1 MTFAADILMSKDN
14 HETLEDSNSS
24 GLIDY
29 MEEAVQQAG
38 HFGIADQIAT
48 IGAIDNVSQVR
59 EKINNLKSQT
69 QAYRAIITSQQNQAF
84 LDDNSVVEYADNIL
98 EILKCCKDILEVTFK
113 EISDLEKR
121 LLLLKMFLEFITT
134 LGVEGEK
141 LQDLLIGIISVLD
154 TATLISD
161 QCFLIGGESEM
172 VNVIKDC
179 MAKARFI
186 DSEVIDLLL
195 KSLKSTSSASEF
207 DMIVRIADEILIFLQ
222 DVLRVTLNHGADM
235 NNQVK
240 DDEIHLE
247 LEFLESFLSNKSSQ
261 YIEHVK
267 SISSHVE
274 VVFTAHAPKLF
285 SIGELD
291 YLSELSKDL
300 KLIKAEVRILE
311 HLDNTMEPQIK
322 DQTET
327 LLEGL
332 VFMRNYLMSHK
343 MKQIYCSDFSLY
355 KHIEEMAFKGESIIS
370 SIIDN
375 GVKEDLVGMLEDI
388 KHLKIRASG
397 IYLEPTTLKF
407 PRVNQKAFLDSF
419 LQYLKEDVIP
429 TSNKVALVK
438 RQVMA
443 IHSSLESLKTSF
455 SHAIELYNEH
465 DEEFKAIKS
474 RVVDAVFEAE
484 YTIDSF
490 LVRQHHLWYHMLE
503 LFQVTEKIQSI
514 DSRIEIFNK
523 NWEAEDRSTQQ
534 MSTHVLP
541 EVNQGKVVGVENE
554 VKEIVEKLA
563 NGKKEHHVISIVG
576 MPKLGKTALAKAVYY
591 NERFLNHFDVRAW
604 CDLSGVNTKRN
615 LLMGLLNQV
624 GMRAQIRD
632 FYDDGDLAQFL
643 KKSLWGRRY
652 LIVMDDLQ
660 DIEIWEYFQRV
671 FHKENNGSGII
682 FTTRFHG
689 LVSKLSDQ
697 TIKFVHLG
705 FIPTSIS
712 WMLLKNKIFDN
723 DCSGK
728 LEEIGMRIAE
738 RCYGIPFAIHL
749 AVETLRMMEK
759 NPDRWGEEEERL
771 FSQNITYLN
780 DNILEPS
787 YKDLPEKLKSC
798 FLYWGPIIKSETIP
812 IKKLIWLSIAEKL
825 VQQTTN
831 KSLED
836 QANDLLLEL
845 QTSEVLVVAQQI
857 FNGRIKKCNIVEQF
871 SEFCLKKCREEHIW
885 ELINGRDADT
895 KSKQEPYTQCRLYIH
910 SNGRHFL
917 MSKPSGSH
925 VRSLIFGVEDKLIMD
940 CDVTCITNN
949 FRLLRVLDFGSINV
963 GNSFP
968 REIELMILLKYL
980 AIHGNFDSIPESVSN
995 LGDLETFLI
1004 KGSKAGS
1011 EAVGLPHTVQHMR
1024 KLRHLHIY
1032 PHAVFLPGPNYH
1044 GQKSLMLSM
1053 ESDLQT
1059 ISALPLVYDVGSTW
1073 TEKEH
1078 MQKWLGNV
1086 RNLKFVV
1093 ADSSSTLEKCN
1104 LFPSLLYLNKLES
1117 LKICCTHR
1125 VVSSSD
1131 FSFPQSLKR
1140 LTLSNLALPWD
1151 EISIIGRLPQLEVL
1165 KLLCNAFK
1173 GSKWEMKDDKFPRLK
1188 YLKLDSVDIQQ
1199 WIGDDE
1205 DCLPHLE
1212 WLALRSCEQLE
1223 MIPSCITNNFNL
1235 QTIEFWGCSDS
1246 IKNLAKKINE
1256 ERVDVGCEQLIKVV
1270 DHPHRA

>member
-1 MTFAADILMSKDN
+1 MTFAADILMSQDN
-14 HETLEDSNSS
+14 HETLEDSNSR
-24 GLIDY
+24 GFIDY
-29 MEEAVQQAG
+29 MEEVVQQVG
-38 HFGIADQIAT
+38 HFGIADQ
-48 IGAIDNVSQVR
+48 IDNVSQVR

-98 EILKCCKDILEVTFK
+98 EILKYCKDILEVTFK

-121 LLLLKMFLEFITT
+121 LLFLKMFLEFITT

-141 LQDLLIGIISVLD
+141 LQDLLIGILSVLD
-154 TATLISD
+154 TAALISD
-161 QCFLIGGESEM
+161 QCFLIGGESEV

-179 MAKARFI
+179 MANARFI

-267 SISSHVE
+267 SISSDVE
-274 VVFTAHAPKLF
+274 VVFIAHAPKLF

-300 KLIKAEVRILE
+300 KLIKTEVCILE
-311 HLDNTMEPQIK
+311 YLDNTMEPPIK
-322 DQTET
+322 DQTEN

-343 MKQIYCSDFSLY
+343 MKQIYCANFSLY
-355 KHIEEMAFKGESIIS
+355 KQIEEVAFKGESIIP
-370 SIIDN
+370 SIFDN
-375 GVKEDLVGMLEDI
+375 GVKEDLVQRMLEDI
-388 KHLKIRASG
+388 KRLKIKASG

-455 SHAIELYNEH
+455 SRAIELYNEH

-541 EVNQGKVVGVENE
+541 EVNQDKVVGVENE

-591 NERFLNHFDVRAW
+591 DGRFLNHFDVRAW
-604 CDLSGVNTKRN
+604 CDLSGINTKRN
-615 LLMGLLNQV
+615 LLMGLLDQV
-624 GMRAQIRD
+624 GMSAQISD
-632 FYDDGDLAQFL
+632 FDDDGDLAQLL

-660 DIEIWEYFQRV
+660 DITIWEYFQMA
-671 FHKENNGSGII
+671 FPKENNGSGII
-682 FTTRFHG
+682 FTTRFHW

-697 TIKFVHLG
+697 TTKFVHLG
-705 FIPTSIS
+705 FFPIPIS
-712 WMLLKNKIFDN
+712 WKLLKSKLFQN
-723 DCSGK
+723 DCSRK

-738 RCYGIPFAIHL
+738 RCYGIPFAIDL
-749 AVETLRMMEK
+749 AVDTLGVMEK
-759 NPDRWGEEEERL
+759 NPDRWEEEEERL
-771 FSQNITYLN
+771 FSQNMTYLN

-787 YKDLPEKLKSC
+787 YKDLPENLKLC
-798 FLYWGPIIKSETIP
+798 FVYWGPIIKSEAIP
-812 IKKLIWLSIAEKL
+812 IKKLIWLSIAEQL
-825 VQQTTN
+825 VQQTPN

-836 QANDLLLEL
+836 QAKDLLLEL
-845 QTSEVLVVAQQI
+845 QTRDIFVVTQQI
-857 FNGRIKKCNIVEQF
+857 SNGRIKKCNIVEQF
-871 SEFCLKKCREEHIW
+871 YQFCLKKCREEHIW
-885 ELINGRDADT
+885 ELINGSDADT
-895 KSKQEPYTQCRLYIH
+895 KSQQEPYTQCSRLYID
-910 SNGRHFL
+910 SNGIHFL
-917 MSKPSGSH
+917 TSKPSGSH
-925 VRSLIFGVEDKLIMD
+925 VRSIIFGVEDMD

-949 FRLLRVLDFGSINV
+949 FRLLRVLDFGGINV

-980 AIHGNFDSIPESVSN
+980 AIHGNFDSIPDFISN

-1004 KGSKAGS
+1004 KRSKAGS
-1011 EAVGLPHTVQHMR
+1011 KAVCLPHTVRQMR

-1032 PHAVFLPGPNYH
+1032 PHAVFLLGSDYH

-1053 ESDLQT
+1053 ESNLQT
-1059 ISALPLVYDVGSTW
+1059 ISTLPLVYDVGNTW

-1078 MQKWLGNV
+1078 MQKWLANV

-1093 ADSSSTLEKCN
+1093 ADSSSTSEKCN

-1117 LKICCTHR
+1117 LKICCSDG

-1173 GSKWEMKDDKFPRLK
+1173 GSKWEMTDDNFPRLK

-1199 WIGDDE
+1199 WIGDD

-1223 MIPSCITNNFNL
+1223 MIPSCLTNNFNL

-1246 IKNLAKKINE
+1246 IKNLAKEINE
-1256 ERVDVGCEQLIKVV
+1256 ERVYFGCELIEVV
-1270 DHPHRA
+1270 DHPHCA

>member
-1 MTFAADILMSKDN
+1 MTFAADILMSQDN
-14 HETLEDSNSS
+14 HETLEDSNSR
-24 GLIDY
+24 GFIDY
-29 MEEAVQQAG
+29 MEEDVQQVG
-38 HFGIADQIAT
+38 CFGIADQIAT
-48 IGAIDNVSQVR
+48 IGAIDNVFQVR

-98 EILKCCKDILEVTFK
+98 EILKYCKDILEVTFK

-186 DSEVIDLLL
+186 DSEVIDRLL

-274 VVFTAHAPKLF
+274 VVFIAHTPKLF

-300 KLIKAEVRILE
+300 KLIKTEVCILE
-311 HLDNTMEPQIK
+311 YLDNTMEPPIK
-322 DQTET
+322 DQTEN

-332 VFMRNYLMSHK
+332 VFMWNYLMSHK
-343 MKQIYCSDFSLY
+343 MKQIYCSNFSLY
-355 KHIEEMAFKGESIIS
+355 KQIEEVAFKGESIIP
-370 SIIDN
+370 SIFDN
-375 GVKEDLVGMLEDI
+375 GVKEDLVQRMLEDI
-388 KHLKIRASG
+388 KRLKIKASG

-455 SHAIELYNEH
+455 SRAIELYNEH

-541 EVNQGKVVGVENE
+541 EVNQDKVVGVENE
-554 VKEIVEKLA
+554 AKEIVEKLA

-576 MPKLGKTALAKAVYY
+576 MRKLGKTALAKAVYY

-615 LLMGLLNQV
+615 LLMGLLDQV
-624 GMRAQIRD
+624 GMSAQISD
-632 FYDDGDLAQFL
+632 FDDDGDLAQLL

-652 LIVMDDLQ
+652 LIVMDNLQ
-660 DIEIWEYFQRV
+660 DITIWEYFQMA
-671 FHKENNGSGII
+671 FPKENNGSGII
-682 FTTRFHG
+682 FTTRFHW

-697 TIKFVHLG
+697 TTKFVHLG
-705 FIPTSIS
+705 FFPISIS
-712 WMLLKNKIFDN
+712 WKLLKSKTFHN
-723 DCSGK
+723 DCSRK

-738 RCYGIPFAIHL
+738 RCYGIPFAIDL
-749 AVETLRMMEK
+749 AIDTLRMMEK
-759 NPDRWGEEEERL
+759 NPDRWEEEE
-771 FSQNITYLN
+771 
-780 DNILEPS
+780 E
-787 YKDLPEKLKSC
+787 
-798 FLYWGPIIKSETIP
+798 
-812 IKKLIWLSIAEKL
+812 
-825 VQQTTN
+825 
-831 KSLED
+831 
-836 QANDLLLEL
+836 
-845 QTSEVLVVAQQI
+845 
-857 FNGRIKKCNIVEQF
+857 
-871 SEFCLKKCREEHIW
+871 REEHIW

-980 AIHGNFDSIPESVSN
+980 AIDGNFDSIPESVSN

-1004 KGSKAGS
+1004 KRSKAGS
-1011 EAVGLPHTVQHMR
+1011 KAVGLPHTVQHMR

-1125 VVSSSD
+1125 VVSSRD

-1173 GSKWEMKDDKFPRLK
+1173 GSKWEMTDDTFPRLK

-1199 WIGDDE
+1199 WIGDD
-1205 DCLPHLE
+1205 DCLPQLE

-1223 MIPSCITNNFNL
+1223 MIPSCLTNNFNL

-1246 IKNLAKKINE
+1246 IKNFAKEINE
-1256 ERVDVGCEQLIKVV
+1256 ERVAVGCELLIKVV
-1270 DHPHRA
+1270 DHPHR